1 MAKDRAK
8 DVRRSTGSLEK
19 MGAALGWKREESAW
33 ANNMQMNSGQRWP
46 QNAVKEGQPHD
57 NSSINK
63 YHGGDWAK
71 DRNEVY
77 NVGGGHVKQAN
88 DESEYKLGN

>member
-1 MAKDRAK
+1 MSKDRAR
-8 DVRRSTGSLEK
+8 DARRSTGSLEK

-33 ANNMQMNSGQRWP
+33 ADNLHINSGQSFP
-46 QNAVKEGQPHD
+46 QNAVKEARPHD

-63 YHGGDWAK
+63 LYGGDFKK

-77 NVGGGHVKQAN
+77 NVGGGHVKQAEDRN
-88 DESEYKLGN
+88 EYKLNG